1 MSASKASPQ
10 AQIYPG
16 KGLGFITLGASLHNV
31 LSRIKAHPQTYPA
44 IDIAYS
50 ALDPLQQPVTLQLT
64 SNGLRLRFDGPD
76 QRLRLIEV
84 LDFAKIPLVYKN
96 QEVLKGAP
104 KPQEH
109 PTSPQGPGFRH
120 VYNRLFGPSYPGEYI
135 PPTPPS
141 PYGTY
146 VLSYPGVAFSFPLQ
160 DSAWSEECDF
170 VALLSSSAALPATSM
185 SIFQGSSWPEV
196 RAKLFTQQPQYP
208 RSPALAG
215 KSKEFVADEI
225 EEFTILGAGKLEV
238 ARRSTPP
245 TYITLSQ
252 TTPQDLIAE
261 FGPPDAIYRRNDRRI
276 SIHRTAGGHG
286 GDEIIHMSPASG
298 RGIEFNDTD
307 QSSNNSVSDDSD
319 EGLSQANT
327 LDPSSLPSECFFN
340 YFHHGFDA
348 FISYPTTSGPAFPS
362 SGLDDPTPPSP
373 SSRLVVTKIVVH
385 GNVPGSY
392 PFNRY
397 RRSRWRIELNPSVN
411 SSASVVTSE
420 TPYDQISGRLRG
432 VWKGSYAS
440 AAEER
445 SLERPMVLNRGW
457 GDSPE
462 SSVEFLGGWEESTGK
477 GQRAQGGHDGG
488 LGNTELFGFPG
499 LLFEV
504 MKNGA
509 ISPIH
514 SARPFFCAATSTF
527 SHNCPPS
534 RICSS
539 DSMPE
544 LPRTLARSWS
554 STLKLPKSTF
564 PARVTPADQTKYLK
578 RCTDELYA
586 WQRRERPA
594 DRPFVLH
601 DGPPYANGDLHD
613 IICRVQLGAGKRVR
627 YVPGWDCHGL
637 PIELKALEA
646 RKDAQDESGVVGAAA
661 TRKVARNLAEKTVKK
676 QMNGFRS
683 FGIMADWENHWKT
696 MDKDFEKR
704 QLGIFR
710 EMVEKGLIYRRFKPV
725 YWSPSTGTALAEA
738 ELEYKDDHVST
749 AAFVKFPL
757 VKVPSHLE
765 QDHLLNGKNIS
776 AVIWTTTPWTLPAN
790 AAIAVHPELE
800 YTIVESA
807 AHGHLLVAKSR
818 LESLESL
825 LKEDLSVIVPAILG
839 SELADNTTYRP
850 LFKAANTDSQPLI
863 AADFVTADSGTGLVH
878 CAPGHGMDDYE
889 ACLARGIP
897 AFAPVDDHGKFTDLA
912 MPDEPKRL
920 SGKSVQGDGNAAIL
934 EYIESQGQL
943 ISHHR
948 YEHRYPYDWRSKR
961 PIIIR
966 ATEQWFADV
975 ADIQESALKS
985 LHDVEFVPAAGR
997 QRLENFV
1004 KNRSEWCISRQRAW
1018 GVPIPALYHRGTG
1031 EAVLTKDSVS
1041 HIMNVIDE
1049 RGINA
1054 WWTDDANDTN
1064 WIPPALRESESSYKR
1079 GTDTMDVW
1087 FDSGTSWSEVETPY
1101 GEHGRPADV
1110 YLEGSDQHRGW
1121 FQSGLL
1127 TYIAHQ
1133 LASGQIDA
1141 PRAPFKTLITH
1152 GFTLDEEGRKM
1163 SKSIGNVMEPQDIMA
1178 GTLLPPL
1185 KQKKGKGKKQ
1195 AENDKPVYDA
1205 LGPDALRLWTASS
1218 DYTRDVVMGKQVL
1231 QTVHTSLHKYRVTFK
1246 LLLGA
1251 LADFS
1256 YENKTSYDQLLL
1268 VDRIALLHLS
1278 EMTQTARTACEKFE
1292 FYKAVSAVNRWANL
1306 EFSAFYMEAT
1316 KDRLYTHAENSPSR
1330 RAAQT
1335 TLFHIYRHLQEVLGP
1350 ITPLLVEETW
1360 EHTPE
1365 ALKAELEHPLRR
1377 TVALPASEWQDS
1389 SLIEDYQEI
1398 VSVHSVIKTMLE
1410 KARSNKQTGSSLQ
1423 SFVHI
1428 QLPSTAGQSVLQRK
1442 LEELADIFVVSS
1454 VTLSGSEDA
1463 VPETIA
1469 NAEWQYREEY
1479 ELPNGTKGTVF
1490 VFSPQASKCPRCWR
1504 YVVPDAE
1511 AAEDKACDRCEEV
1524 VQGQGGSA

>member
-10 AQIYPG
+10 SQIYPG
-16 KGLGFITLGASLHNV
+16 KGLALGASLHNV
-31 LSRIKAHPQTYPA
+31 LSRVKAHPQTYPA

-50 ALDPLQQPVTLQLT
+50 ASDPIQNPVTLQLP

-84 LDFAKIPLVYKN
+84 LDFSKTPLVYKN
-96 QEVLKGAP
+96 QEVLKGVV

-109 PTSPQGPGFRH
+109 SASPQGPSFRH

-160 DSAWSEECDF
+160 NSAWSEQCDF

-185 SIFQGSSWPEV
+185 SLFQGSSWPEA

-208 RSPALAG
+208 RSPAVAG
-215 KSKEFVADEI
+215 KNKEYVPDEI
-225 EEFTILGAGKLEV
+225 EEFTVLGAGKIEV
-238 ARRSTPP
+238 TRRSTSP
-245 TYITLSQ
+245 TYISLSE

-261 FGPPDAIYRRNDRRI
+261 FGPPDAIYRKNDRRI

-286 GDEIIHMSPASG
+286 GDDMIQMSPSSA
-298 RGIEFNDTD
+298 RGIEVNDTD

-319 EGLSQANT
+319 EGHAQISAI
-327 LDPSSLPSECFFN
+327 DPSSLPSECFFN

-348 FISYPTTSGPAFPS
+348 FVSHPTTPGPAFPR
-362 SGLDDPTPPSP
+362 SGLDDPNPPSP
-373 SSRLVVTKIVVH
+373 SSQLVVTKIVLH

-397 RRSRWRIELNPSVN
+397 RRSRWKIELNPSVP
-411 SSASVVTSE
+411 SVSSE
-420 TPYDQISGRLRG
+420 TCYDEISGRLRG
-432 VWKGSYAS
+432 VWKGSYAN

-445 SLERPMVLNRGW
+445 ALERPMVLNRGW
-457 GDSPE
+457 GDDSPE
-462 SSVEFLGGWEESTGK
+462 SSVEFLGGWEESTGR
-477 GQRAQGGHDGG
+477 GQRTGQGGHDGG

-509 ISPIH
+509 TLNPNRFTTIVLS
-514 SARPFFCAATSTF
+514 R
-527 SHNCPPS
+527 S
-534 RICSS
+534 RICFNG
-539 DSMPE
+539 SMSE

-578 RCTDELYA
+578 RCTDDLYA
-586 WQRRERPA
+586 WQRSERPA

-601 DGPPYANGDLHD
+601 DGPPYANGDLHIGHALNKIMKD
-613 IICRVQLGAGKRVR
+613 IICRAQLGLGKRVR

-646 RKDAQDESGVVGAAA
+646 RKDVQDEDGSVKAAV
-661 TRKVARNLAEKTVKK
+661 TRKIARNLAGRTVKQ
-676 QMNGFRS
+676 QMKGFRG

-696 MDKDFEKR
+696 MDKGFEKR
-704 QLGIFR
+704 QLGVFR

-757 VKVPSHLE
+757 VKIPSYLE
-765 QDHLLNGKNIS
+765 EDPLLKGKNIS

-790 AAIAVHPELE
+790 AAIAIHPSLE
-800 YTIVESA
+800 YAVVESE
-807 AHGHLLVAKSR
+807 AHGHLLIAQSR

-825 LKEDLSVIVPAILG
+825 LNEDISVIVPGIRG
-839 SELADNTTYRP
+839 SDLADRTMYQP
-850 LFKAANTDSQPLI
+850 LFQGPDAEAQPVI

-889 ACLARGIP
+889 ACVARGIS
-897 AFAPVDDHGKFTDLA
+897 AFAPVDDHGKFTELA
-912 MPDEPKRL
+912 MPHDPKRL
-920 SGKSVQGDGNAAIL
+920 SGKSVLGEGNVVVL
-934 EYIESQGQL
+934 EYIEQQGRLLSQ
-943 ISHHR
+943 HR
-948 YEHRYPYDWRSKR
+948 YEHKYPYDWRSKL

-975 ADIQESALKS
+975 ADIRDSALKA
-985 LHDVEFVPAAGR
+985 LQDVEFVPASGK
-997 QRLENFV
+997 QRLEAFV

-1018 GVPIPALYHRGTG
+1018 GVPIPALYHQGTG

-1049 RGINA
+1049 RGIDA
-1054 WWTDDANDTN
+1054 WWTDDANDPA
-1064 WIPPALRESESSYKR
+1064 WIPSALREPSDASYTR

-1087 FDSGTSWSEVETPY
+1087 FDSGTSWAEIEAPY
-1101 GEHGRPADV
+1101 GDHGHPADV

-1127 TYIAHQ
+1127 TFIAHQ
-1133 LASGQIDA
+1133 LASNQTSA
-1141 PRAPFKTLITH
+1141 PRSPFKTLITH

-1163 SKSIGNVMEPQDIMA
+1163 SKSIGNVMNPQIIMD

-1185 KQKKGKGKKQ
+1185 KPKKGKGKKQ
-1195 AENDKPVYDA
+1195 LENKEPTYDA
-1205 LGPDALRLWTASS
+1205 LGPDALRLWAASS
-1218 DYTRDVVMGKQVL
+1218 DYTRDVVIGKQVL

-1251 LADFS
+1251 LSDFS
-1256 YENKTSYDQLLL
+1256 LANKVPYDQLLL
-1268 VDRIALLHLS
+1268 VDRIALLHLT
-1278 EMTQTARTACEKFE
+1278 EMTLAARAACEKFE
-1292 FYKAVSAVNRWANL
+1292 FYKAVNAINRWANI
-1306 EFSAFYMEAT
+1306 EFSAFYMEAI
-1316 KDRLYTHAENSPSR
+1316 KDRLYTYGENSHSR

-1335 TLFHIYRHLQEVLGP
+1335 TLFYMYTHLQEVLAP

-1365 ALKAELEHPLRR
+1365 VIKAESEHPLRR
-1377 TVALPASEWQDS
+1377 ISTEPTPEWQHS
-1389 SLIEDYQEI
+1389 SLGRDYEEI
-1398 VSVHSVIKTMLE
+1398 VAVHSVIKAMLE
-1410 KARSNKQTGSSLQ
+1410 KARGQKQTGSSLQ

-1428 QLPSTAGQSVLQRK
+1428 RLPGNNIQSVLQRH
-1442 LEELADIFVVSS
+1442 LDELADIFVVSS
-1454 VTLSGSEDA
+1454 VTLGGSDEA
-1463 VPETIA
+1463 IPETIA
-1469 NAEWQYREEY
+1469 NAEWQYGEAY
-1479 ELPNGTKGTVF
+1479 VLPNGGQGTVY
-1490 VFSPQASKCPRCWR
+1490 VYSPRAAKCPRCWR
-1504 YVVPDAE
+1504 YVIPKEEV
-1511 AAEDKACDRCEEV
+1511 AAEKVCDRCEEV
-1524 VQGQGGSA
+1524 VQQLDGSF

>member
-1 MSASKASPQ
+1 MSASKASAQ

-16 KGLGFITLGASLHNV
+16 KGLGSITLGASLHNV
-31 LSRIKAHPQTYPA
+31 LSRLKAHPQTYPA
-44 IDIAYS
+44 IDVAYS
-50 ALDPLQQPVTLQLT
+50 ASDPLQQPVTLQLP

-84 LDFAKIPLVYKN
+84 LDFSKTPLVYKN
-96 QEVLKGAP
+96 QEVWKGVV

-109 PTSPQGPGFRH
+109 SASPQGPGFRH

-135 PPTPPS
+135 PPAS
-141 PYGTY
+141 SSAYGTY

-160 DSAWSEECDF
+160 HSAWSEQCDF

-196 RAKLFTQQPQYP
+196 RDKLFTQQPQYP

-215 KSKEFVADEI
+215 KSKEFLPDEI
-225 EEFTILGAGKLEV
+225 EEFVILGAGKLEV
-238 ARRSTPP
+238 TRRSTPS
-245 TYITLSQ
+245 TYIRLSQ

-261 FGPPDAIYRRNDRRI
+261 FGPPDAVYRKNDRRI
-276 SIHRTAGGHG
+276 SIHRAAGGHG
-286 GDEIIHMSPASG
+286 RDEMIHMSPASG
-298 RGIEFNDTD
+298 RGIELHDTD
-307 QSSNNSVSDDSD
+307 QSSNNSAS
-319 EGLSQANT
+319 A

-348 FISYPTTSGPAFPS
+348 FISHPTTPGPAFPG

-373 SSRLVVTKIVVH
+373 SSQLVVTKIVLH

-397 RRSRWRIELNPSVN
+397 RRSRWKIELNPTGNPSV
-411 SSASVVTSE
+411 SVVSSE
-420 TPYDQISGRLRG
+420 TPYDLISQQLKG

-445 SLERPMVLNRGW
+445 VLERPMVLNRGW

-462 SSVEFLGGWEESTGK
+462 SSVEFLGGWEESTSK
-477 GQRAQGGHDGG
+477 GQKTGQGGHDGG

-509 ISPIH
+509 
-514 SARPFFCAATSTF
+514 
-527 SHNCPPS
+527 
-534 RICSS
+534 RICLSG
-539 DSMPE
+539 SMSE

-564 PARVTPADQTKYLK
+564 PARVTPTDQTKYLK

-601 DGPPYANGDLHD
+601 DGPPYANGDLHVGHALNKILKD

-646 RKDAQDESGVVGAAA
+646 RKDAREKSGIVDAAV

-683 FGIMADWENHWKT
+683 FGVMADWENHWKT

-757 VKVPSHLE
+757 VKVPSHLKW
-765 QDHLLNGKNIS
+765 DPLLQGKDIS

-790 AAIAVHPELE
+790 AAIAVHPSFQ

-807 AHGHLLVAKSR
+807 VHGHLLIAQSR
-818 LESLESL
+818 LESLEFV
-825 LKEDLSVIVPAILG
+825 LKEDLSVIVPSILG

-850 LFKAANTDSQPLI
+850 LFKAANSEPQPLI

-912 MPDEPKRL
+912 MPDDPKRL
-920 SGKSVQGDGNAAIL
+920 SGKSVLADGNVAVL

-943 ISHHR
+943 LSQHC
-948 YEHRYPYDWRSKR
+948 YGHRYPYDWRSKL

-975 ADIQESALKS
+975 ADIQGSALKA
-985 LHDVEFVPAAGR
+985 LEDVQFVPAAGR

-1018 GVPIPALYHRGTG
+1018 GVPIPALYQRGTG

-1041 HIMNVIDE
+1041 HIMSVIDE

-1054 WWTDDANDTN
+1054 WWTDDANDPA
-1064 WIPPALRESESSYKR
+1064 WIPPALRETSSSGYRR

-1087 FDSGTSWSEVETPY
+1087 FDSGTSWAEVETPY

-1133 LASGQIDA
+1133 LASGQTDA

-1185 KQKKGKGKKQ
+1185 KQKKGKKQ
-1195 AENDKPVYDA
+1195 AGDGRPVYDA
-1205 LGPDALRLWTASS
+1205 LGPDALRLWAASS

-1251 LADFS
+1251 LSDFRP
-1256 YENKTSYDQLLL
+1256 ENKVQYDQLLL
-1268 VDRIALLHLS
+1268 VDRIAVLHLS
-1278 EMTQTARTACEKFE
+1278 EMTLAARAACEKFE

-1306 EFSAFYMEAT
+1306 EFSAFYMEAI
-1316 KDRLYTHAENSPSR
+1316 KDRLYTYAENSPSR

-1335 TLFHIYRHLQEVLGP
+1335 TLFHIYQHLQEVLGP

-1365 ALKAELEHPLRR
+1365 ALKAAFEHPLRR
-1377 TVALPASEWQDS
+1377 TVSKPDPQWQDS
-1389 SLIEDYQEI
+1389 SLSGDYQEI
-1398 VSVHSVIKTMLE
+1398 IAVHSAIKSMLE
-1410 KARSNKQTGSSLQ
+1410 KARGNKQTGSSLQ

-1428 QLPSTAGQSVLQRK
+1428 QLPSTAHQSVLQRK
-1442 LEELADIFVVSS
+1442 LEELPDIFVVSS
-1454 VTLSGSEDA
+1454 VTLTSSGEA
-1463 VPETIA
+1463 VPDMIA
-1469 NAEWQYREEY
+1469 SADWQYSEEY
-1479 ELPNGTKGTVF
+1479 ELPVGGKGRVY
-1490 VFSPQASKCPRCWR
+1490 VYSPQASKCPRCWR
-1504 YVVPDAE
+1504 YVIPKAE

-1524 VQGQGGSA
+1524 VQGLDGSA

>member
-1 MSASKASPQ
+1 MSASKPTAQ

-31 LSRIKAHPQTYPA
+31 LSRVKAHPQTYPA

-50 ALDPLQQPVTLQLT
+50 ASDPLQQPVTLQLPL
-64 SNGLRLRFDGPD
+64 NGLRLRFDGPD

-84 LDFAKIPLVYKN
+84 LDFSKTSLVYKN
-96 QEVLKGAP
+96 QEVLKGVA
-104 KPQEH
+104 KSQEH
-109 PTSPQGPGFRH
+109 AASPQGPSFRH

-135 PPTPPS
+135 PPIS
-141 PYGTY
+141 SSAYGTY

-160 DSAWSEECDF
+160 HSAWSEQCDF

-185 SIFQGSSWPEV
+185 SIFQGPSWPEV

-215 KSKEFVADEI
+215 KSKEFVPDEI
-225 EEFTILGAGKLEV
+225 EEFVILGAGKLEII
-238 ARRSTPP
+238 RRSTPP
-245 TYITLSQ
+245 TYISLSQ

-261 FGPPDAIYRRNDRRI
+261 LGPPDAIYRKNDRRI
-276 SIHRTAGGHG
+276 SIHRAAGGHG
-286 GDEIIHMSPASG
+286 GDEMIHMSPASG
-298 RGIEFNDTD
+298 RGIEIHDTD

-319 EGLSQANT
+319 EGFSQTST

-348 FISYPTTSGPAFPS
+348 FISHPTTSGPAFPG

-373 SSRLVVTKIVVH
+373 SSQLVVTKIVLH

-397 RRSRWRIELNPSVN
+397 RRSRWRIELYPSVNPSV
-411 SSASVVTSE
+411 SSVTSE
-420 TPYDQISGRLRG
+420 TPYNLISQHLKG

-445 SLERPMVLNRGW
+445 ALERPMVLNRGW

-477 GQRAQGGHDGG
+477 GQRTVQGGHDGG

-504 MKNGA
+504 TKNGA
-509 ISPIH
+509 
-514 SARPFFCAATSTF
+514 
-527 SHNCPPS
+527 S
-534 RICSS
+534 RMS
-539 DSMPE
+539 E

-601 DGPPYANGDLHD
+601 DGPPYANGDLHVGHALNKILKD

-646 RKDAQDESGVVGAAA
+646 RMDAQEDSGVVGAAV
-661 TRKVARNLAEKTVKK
+661 TRRIARNLAEKTVKK

-683 FGIMADWENHWKT
+683 FGVMADWENHWKT

-757 VKVPSHLE
+757 IKVPSHLE
-765 QDHLLNGKNIS
+765 QDPLLQGKDIS

-790 AAIAVHPELE
+790 AAIAVHPSLE
-800 YTIVESA
+800 YAIVESA
-807 AHGHLLVAKSR
+807 AHGHLLVAQSR
-818 LESLESL
+818 LESLERV
-825 LKEDLSVIVPAILG
+825 LKEVLSVIVPAILG
-839 SELADNTTYRP
+839 SKLADNTTYRP
-850 LFKAANTDSQPLI
+850 LFKTANSEPQPLI
-863 AADFVTADSGTGLVH
+863 AANFVTADSGTGLVH
-878 CAPGHGMDDYE
+878 CAPGHGMEDYE

-897 AFAPVDDHGKFTDLA
+897 AFAPVDDYGKFTDLA
-912 MPDEPKRL
+912 MPDDPKRL
-920 SGKSVQGDGNAAIL
+920 SGKSVLADGNVAIL
-934 EYIESQGQL
+934 EYIESQGLLLSQ
-943 ISHHR
+943 HR
-948 YEHRYPYDWRSKR
+948 YEHRYPYDWRSKL

-975 ADIQESALKS
+975 ADIQGNALKA
-985 LHDVEFVPAAGR
+985 LDDVEFVPAAGR

-1004 KNRSEWCISRQRAW
+1004 KNRTEWCISRQRAW
-1018 GVPIPALYHRGTG
+1018 GVPIPALYHQRTG

-1041 HIMNVIDE
+1041 HIMNVIEE

-1054 WWTDDANDTN
+1054 WWTDDANDPA
-1064 WIPPALRESESSYKR
+1064 WIPPALRETPCSGYRR

-1087 FDSGTSWSEVETPY
+1087 FDSGTSWAEVETPY
-1101 GEHGRPADV
+1101 GERDRPADV

-1133 LASGQIDA
+1133 LASGQTDA

-1185 KQKKGKGKKQ
+1185 KQKKGKKQ
-1195 AENDKPVYDA
+1195 EGGGKPVYDA
-1205 LGPDALRLWTASS
+1205 LGPDALRLWAASS

-1231 QTVHTSLHKYRVTFK
+1231 HTVHASLHKYRVTFK

-1251 LADFS
+1251 LSDFRA
-1256 YENKTSYDQLLL
+1256 ENKVQYDRLLL

-1278 EMTQTARTACEKFE
+1278 EMTLAARAACEKFE

-1306 EFSAFYMEAT
+1306 EFSAFYMEAI
-1316 KDRLYTHAENSPSR
+1316 KDRLYTYAENCSSR

-1335 TLFHIYRHLQEVLGP
+1335 TLFHIFQCLQEVLGP

-1365 ALKAELEHPLRR
+1365 ALKDTIEHPLRR
-1377 TVALPASEWQDS
+1377 TFAKPDPQWQDS
-1389 SLIEDYQEI
+1389 SLSGDYQEI
-1398 VSVHSVIKTMLE
+1398 VAVHSAIKSMLE
-1410 KARSNKQTGSSLQ
+1410 KARENKQTGSSLQ

-1428 QLPSTAGQSVLQRK
+1428 QLPGTATQSVFQRN
-1442 LEELADIFVVSS
+1442 LDELPDIFVVSS
-1454 VTLSGSEDA
+1454 VTLSGSGEA

-1469 NAEWQYREEY
+1469 SADWKYSEEY
-1479 ELPNGTKGTVF
+1479 ELPNGGKGTVY
-1490 VFSPQASKCPRCWR
+1490 VYSPQASKCPRCWR
-1504 YVVPDAE
+1504 YVIPEAE
-1511 AAEDKACDRCEEV
+1511 AAENKACGRCEEV
-1524 VQGQGGSA
+1524 VQSLDGSA